1 MEFYNFKKKVWGW
14 IFFKKIGLLIVDCYV
29 TVFYLKY
36 IKYIY
41 IYIYISVFYDDGFS
55 SS

>member
-1 MEFYNFKKKVWGW
+1 MNF
-14 IFFKKIGLLIVDCYV
+14 FFKKIGLLIVDCYV

-36 IKYIY
+36 IKN
-41 IYIYISVFYDDGFS
+41 IYISDFYDIGFS